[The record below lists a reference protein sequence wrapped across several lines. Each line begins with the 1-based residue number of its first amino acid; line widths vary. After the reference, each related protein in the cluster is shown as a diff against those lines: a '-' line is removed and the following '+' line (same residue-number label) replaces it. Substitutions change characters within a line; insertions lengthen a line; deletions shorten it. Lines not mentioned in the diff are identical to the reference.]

1 MESKD
6 LEEEFIDYI
15 EHLAHQ
21 AVANTEMELRK
32 ARECKNMLELPS
44 RKENWD
50 IQENAERDLDEHF
63 KRAMSYIR
71 EVVVLSQGMDTYK
84 NGLIYKA
91 MKASKKVK

>member
-1 MESKD
+1 MESED

-21 AVANTEMELRK
+21 AVSNTEMELRK

-50 IQENAERDLDEHF
+50 IQENAEREFDEHF
-63 KRAMSYIR
+63 KRAMSYLR

-84 NGLIYKA
+84 NGLIYKK
-91 MKASKKVK
+91 MKLSNKVK